1 MLSDLVWLWLWRK
14 PAAASIQP
22 LAQELPCV
30 TGAAL
35 KKKKKSVT
43 DFTYFVTSEIEW
55 EIMGQRETCVP
66 FSSLT
71 IIILLIINHKKG
83 RIAQE

>member
-1 MLSDLVWLWLWRK
+1 MKVANQK
-14 PAAASIQP
+14 KKK
-22 LAQELPCV
+22 
-30 TGAAL
+30 

-55 EIMGQRETCVP
+55 EIMGQRGPCVP

-83 RIAQE
+83 WIAQEWFM